1 MKRRKTCRTCARRMA
16 CISGYKKRKSRSRRK
31 KGMFGVGE
39 MGALPT
45 QQLLAV
51 AVGALTAK
59 VAGPLLQKYVPVK
72 MIQDQK
78 MTRDAI
84 KAGLGVVMAMQKNE
98 LVANAGIGM
107 TGFALTELIG
117 GFLPANLTTETPDPA
132 PVQGIFGSC
141 RYNLGTGPVNMGA
154 LGPMPSYETVTG
166 IDMWDGVGTEPDM
179 IGGGYVEPLG
189 NSGLKVV

>member
-1 MKRRKTCRTCARRMA
+1 MKRRKTCRTCAKRMA
-16 CISGYKKRKSRSRRK
+16 GISGYKKRKSSSRRK

-59 VAGPLLQKYVPVK
+59 IAGPLLQKVPVK
-72 MIQDQK
+72 MIQDKK

-84 KAGLGVVMAMQKNE
+84 KAGLGVVLAMQKNE
-98 LVANAGIGM
+98 LVANAGLGM

-117 GFLPANLTTETPDPA
+117 GFLPANLTSETPDV
-132 PVQGIFGSC
+132 VQGIYGSG

>member
-16 CISGYKKRKSRSRRK
+16 GISGYKKRKSSSRRK

-59 VAGPLLQKYVPVK
+59 IAGPLLQKVPVK
-72 MIQDQK
+72 MIQDKK

-84 KAGLGVVMAMQKNE
+84 KAGLGVVLAMQKNE
-98 LVANAGIGM
+98 LVANAGLGM

-117 GFLPANLTTETPDPA
+117 GFLPANLTSETPDIA
-132 PVQGIFGSC
+132 GIYGSG